1 MDMLQSVAL
10 LAISFVVTFCSM
22 EILWRLHLGKRAAE
36 LKQQEK
42 EKNYKNII
50 NSRNLEPG

>member
-22 EILWRLHLGKRAAE
+22 EILWRLHLGKHAAE

-50 NSRNLEPG
+50 NNRNLEPG